1 MSWRHFFLFKLPLS
15 VLLLLGLAEVLAL
28 ALSTTPQLRHP
39 LDRLVAS
46 LPFETR
52 DAEIVLFGDSVTQD
66 VANQYELAEEGRLA
80 DLTTNKASA
89 AMGIYLLL
97 RRHLEHNGP
106 PRHIVYAGT
115 PEMLSYTPR
124 ESTSE
129 LYLASVFTKSD
140 EQEILAL
147 AGLLPTTEFW
157 KPALFKIETSIFNRI
172 IAKLMGPRRLTRT
185 ALPAET
191 RTPPQEGAAGSS
203 APVSKIG
210 ERINARLELSRNAQL
225 AIARICVLSAAHDF
239 QFHFVWAPLPAHA
252 HKRWQSDK
260 RLKSLETAIA
270 EITGTDCQNVTFTDI
285 NETHAFPNHA
295 FRDADHLR
303 RPGWTTFYGRILRDY
318 LSQLPTR

>member
-15 VLLLLGLAEVLAL
+15 VLLLLGLAEVVAL

-106 PRHIVYAGT
+106 PRHIVFAGT
-115 PEMLSYTPR
+115 PEMLAYTPR

-172 IAKLMGPRRLTRT
+172 IAKLTGPRRLKRT

-191 RTPPQEGAAGSS
+191 RTPPQEGAEG
-203 APVSKIG
+203 
-210 ERINARLELSRNAQL
+210 
-225 AIARICVLSAAHDF
+225 
-239 QFHFVWAPLPAHA
+239 
-252 HKRWQSDK
+252 
-260 RLKSLETAIA
+260 
-270 EITGTDCQNVTFTDI
+270 
-285 NETHAFPNHA
+285 
-295 FRDADHLR
+295 
-303 RPGWTTFYGRILRDY
+303 
-318 LSQLPTR
+318 